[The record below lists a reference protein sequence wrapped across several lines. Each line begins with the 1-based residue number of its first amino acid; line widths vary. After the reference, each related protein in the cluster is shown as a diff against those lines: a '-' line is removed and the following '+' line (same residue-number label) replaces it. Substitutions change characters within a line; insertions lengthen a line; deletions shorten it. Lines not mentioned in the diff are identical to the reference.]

1 MSLLLA
7 IRATLRT
14 DSQTANQMKAMV
26 LIPGRLTGQYWGAEH
41 SNILSKG
48 VCNITVPP
56 HHLVNYGLN
65 SIACK
70 NACVPS
76 EYANC
81 WCSWHKVRY
90 AKYLLGFR

>member
-1 MSLLLA
+1 
-7 IRATLRT
+7 
-14 DSQTANQMKAMV
+14 MV

-41 SNILSKG
+41 SNILSKR

-70 NACVPS
+70 NAWVPS